1 MHNARE
7 AGNTVQVNRS
17 DSSGPQGDSEELQRE
32 LECELC
38 KGGVVGL
45 LCPQGISSTRK
56 LCQA

>member
-7 AGNTVQVNRS
+7 AGNTAQVNRS

-38 KGGVVGL
+38 KGGG
-45 LCPQGISSTRK
+45 S
-56 LCQA
+56 